1 MVEGW
6 HSKITNGIHESIWAF
21 CLLIQ
26 QEEESNRMNV
36 SSIDMGL
43 TVKKQALRYKSKND
57 AISKLYERL
66 EKSSITVDDFLMK
79 ITNFVSSLKK

>member
-1 MVEGW
+1 
-6 HSKITNGIHESIWAF
+6 
-21 CLLIQ
+21 
-26 QEEESNRMNV
+26 MNV